1 MAHPQ
6 PTAACLTGRAVLVT
20 GAGGG
25 LGRAAALALAAY
37 GAEVVLL
44 DQHVAALEAVYDA
57 IVAQGGPTPAARPLD
72 LATATVADY
81 AALSAALRTEIGHLD
96 GILHNA
102 AALDLLTPLA
112 FHPPEIWERTL
123 RVNLTA
129 PFLLTQACLPL
140 LTEAPD
146 GVLVFTSDAC
156 ATHPKGYWG
165 AYGVAKAG
173 ADNLALMWAQELSNT
188 NVRVHVLDPGPA
200 RTEMRLRTHP
210 GAPLASWPPPEVL
223 MPAYVCL
230 MGPGGRDYRGRRV
243 EAGEWVEGDGH
254 WREAV
259 PEGGQRKSS
268 TGP

>member
-6 PTAACLTGRAVLVT
+6 PSAACLQGRAVLVT
-20 GAGGG
+20 GAGSG
-25 LGRAAALALAAY
+25 LGRAAALALAGH

-44 DQHVAALEAVYDA
+44 DHNVAALEAVYDA
-57 IVAQGGPTPAARPLD
+57 IVAQGGPTPAAHPLD
-72 LATATVADY
+72 LATATAADY
-81 AALSAALRTEIGHLD
+81 TALSTALRAEIGHLD
-96 GILHNA
+96 GVLHNA
-102 AALDLLTPLA
+102 AVLELLTPLA
-112 FHPPEIWERTL
+112 FHPLEVWERTL
-123 RVNLTA
+123 QVNLTA

-156 ATHPKGYWG
+156 AAHPKGYWG

-188 NVRVHVLDPGPA
+188 NIRVHILDPGPA

-210 GAPLASWPPPEVL
+210 GAPSASWPPPEAL

-230 MGPGGRDYRGRRV
+230 MGPGGRDYRGLRV
-243 EAGEWVEGDGH
+243 EAREWMEGVCD
-254 WREAV
+254 RA
-259 PEGGQRKSS
+259 S
-268 TGP
+268 